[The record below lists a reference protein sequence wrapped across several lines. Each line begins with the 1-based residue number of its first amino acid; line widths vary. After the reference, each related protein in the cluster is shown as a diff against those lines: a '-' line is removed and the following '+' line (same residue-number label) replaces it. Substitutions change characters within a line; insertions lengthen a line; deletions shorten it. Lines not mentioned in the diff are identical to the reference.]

1 MTEPAES
8 WRDHVEQ
15 MLRTWRCSHLNE
27 DGDRLALDDFMDQE
41 SIEDLID
48 FVCDEWA
55 APAPV
60 ALTDEERQV
69 RNLLAVIHRDG
80 GHYAVEHGIAKA
92 CVDAIQAWYAPSDDV
107 SRLTAE
113 RDALREVLKNARAFV
128 VDARPDGGGM
138 ITIGYDAMVNEIDA
152 ALEATK

>member
-27 DGDRLALDDFMDQE
+27 DGDRLALDDFMDQD

-48 FVCDEWA
+48 FVCDEWS

-60 ALTDEERQV
+60 ALTDEEERAAFEKWKSNDGQWPELLERYPNGDYNRCATV
-69 RNLLAVIHRDG
+69 NAWEVWQARALLARTG
-80 GHYAVEHGIAKA
+80 EAK
-92 CVDAIQAWYAPSDDV
+92 
-107 SRLTAE
+107 
-113 RDALREVLKNARAFV
+113 
-128 VDARPDGGGM
+128 
-138 ITIGYDAMVNEIDA
+138 
-152 ALEATK
+152 

>member
-1 MTEPAES
+1 MTEWRTVPAEPTEAMVKAACFAGFG
-8 WRDHVEQ
+8 RVEGFPEQ
-15 MLRTWRCSHLNE
+15 F
-27 DGDRLALDDFMDQE
+27 LAEYKAALA
-41 SIEDLID
+41 
-48 FVCDEWA
+48 A

-80 GHYAVEHGIAKA
+80 GHYAAEHGIAKA
-92 CVDAIQAWYAPSDDV
+92 CVDAIQAWYAPSDEV

-113 RDALREVLKNARAFV
+113 RDALRAAL
-128 VDARPDGGGM
+128 
-138 ITIGYDAMVNEIDA
+138 TISRTAIEDTGWDQQMAESDQRLRRKAIKDIAA